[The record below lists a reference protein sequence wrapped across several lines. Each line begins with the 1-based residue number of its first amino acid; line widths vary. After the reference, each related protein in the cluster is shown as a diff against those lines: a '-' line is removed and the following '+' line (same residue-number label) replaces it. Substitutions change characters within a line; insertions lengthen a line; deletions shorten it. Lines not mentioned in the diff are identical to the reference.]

1 MSDERCGWC
10 LGDTL
15 YEAYHDVEWGV
26 PLKDD
31 DRSLYEFLLLET
43 FQAGLSWITVLRKR
57 ESFRLAFDNFVPEI
71 VAAYSDQKLEDL
83 LSDPGIIR
91 NRLKIEAA
99 RSNARALLELQKEF
113 GSFSDYYWG
122 FTDHKPVQN
131 HWEKLADVPAHT
143 ELAKSLSKDLKKRGF
158 RFVGPTVVYAF
169 MQATGMV
176 NDHLVSCPR
185 HTAVSGTS

>member
-26 PLKDD
+26 PLTDD

-122 FTDHKPVQN
+122 FTDHKPAQN
-131 HWEKLADVPAHT
+131 HWEKLADVDTRRSRCGVLMILFPFAPT
-143 ELAKSLSKDLKKRGF
+143 QSKR
-158 RFVGPTVVYAF
+158 
-169 MQATGMV
+169 
-176 NDHLVSCPR
+176 C
-185 HTAVSGTS
+185 